1 MCLISCKSCFD
12 VVVRGLR
19 DALGCLVYLV
29 YVGLGW
35 REHVLIVVVRLWGSC
50 RRLELVVLEV
60 FLCP

>member
-1 MCLISCKSCFD
+1 M
-12 VVVRGLR
+12 VVRGLR

>member
-1 MCLISCKSCFD
+1 M
-12 VVVRGLR
+12 VVRGLR

-35 REHVLIVVVRLWGSC
+35 REHVLIVVVRLWVSC
-50 RRLELVVLEV
+50 RHLELVVLEV